1 MNRTKL
7 AVPAIIIA
15 TAIGASSGLYIKSLP
30 FSSFALTGFRMSI
43 PFLFFLPLMIKR
55 GLVLGKKENR
65 KKVLIGSSL
74 NAIRMFL
81 YVLAYKLTTIT
92 NAVVLLYLWPIFAL
106 LLDNI
111 IYKKRLK
118 LNEFLILFMALFGVV
133 LLNIQKGF
141 SISGNDL
148 LGSIIM
154 IFSAL
159 IFSIT
164 MLVFKEILNGH
175 SEGETLFF
183 QNVIG
188 AIVFIPFLLMELPN
202 IPFADTCLALLYGFS
217 VGILGFGLF
226 FYSLKRLSIFQ
237 YGALGYT
244 EVFFGVV
251 YGVLLLGEGLTLNII
266 IGVILILSSS
276 FLSRFSSKIR

>member
-65 KKVLIGSSL
+65 NKVLLGSSL
-74 NAIRMFL
+74 NATRMFL

-183 QNVIG
+183 QNAIG

-202 IPFADTCLALLYGFS
+202 IPFADTSLALIYGFS

-226 FYSLKRLSIFQ
+226 FYALKRLSIFQ

-244 EVFFGVV
+244 EVFFGVF